1 MQFSP
6 ERKSETACPA
16 RSRFQQLLPLLL
28 LVGVT
33 GLVYGVAAKFQFLA
47 TLDDFDYIKNNETV
61 RTISL
66 TTIREA
72 WSAFYVGNYAPLHI
86 MSYMLDHALWG
97 ENPAWYHLENVA
109 IHTVNGVL
117 FYLLLQRLSLSVWQ
131 ASAAAW
137 IFLLHPVQVETVAW
151 VSQRKNLLAML
162 FFLAAMHCYL
172 AYMRSGR
179 IRLYLPSLVSAA
191 MATLSKS
198 IAVILPAVLLLFEF
212 SYGKQGESSL
222 QRRMLRLLPFAAV
235 AAAVTVMAIASQAD
249 EAGGGRRGFVGGSPL
264 TTFFTMV
271 PVVVSYLQDCFWPF
285 ALTPYYMVPV
295 RPAADAVFLL
305 SILTLLALAAGAL
318 YLSVRSRPALFWYGL
333 FFIAL
338 VPVLHF
344 VPLIT
349 LKNDRYLYFP
359 LLGFAVVAAMG
370 VSSLLSS
377 LPKPLHVLLRYSM
390 VVIMLIMPV
399 VTFKQVLCWRDDFS
413 VWNRAI
419 AVDPENRLAWL
430 MLAKVYTGRQ
440 ESQNALH
447 ALSRY
452 EALKN
457 IYGPVRGYE

>member
-1 MQFSP
+1 MQFNP
-6 ERKSETACPA
+6 DRKSETACSA
-16 RSRFQQLLPLLL
+16 RSSLQQLLPLLL
-28 LVGVT
+28 LVAVT
-33 GLVYGVAAKFQFLA
+33 CLAYGVAAKFTFLA

-61 RTISL
+61 RAISL
-66 TTIREA
+66 TNIRQA
-72 WSAFYVGNYAPLHI
+72 WSAFYVGNYAPVHI

-109 IHTVNGVL
+109 IHSVNGVL

-131 ASAAAW
+131 ATGAAW

-162 FFLAAMHCYL
+162 FFLAAMLCYL

-179 IRLYLPSLVSAA
+179 IRLYLPSLVCAGLAA
-191 MATLSKS
+191 LSKS
-198 IAVILPAVLLLFEF
+198 IAVVLPAAILLFEF

-222 QRRMLRLLPFAAV
+222 RRRLLWLLPFVVVAV
-235 AAAVTVMAIASQAD
+235 AVTVMALVSQAD

-264 TTFFTMV
+264 TTFFTIV
-271 PVVVSYLQDCFWPF
+271 PVVVSYILDCFWPF
-285 ALTPYYMVPV
+285 ALSPYYMVPV
-295 RPAADAVFLL
+295 RPTADTVFIL
-305 SILTLLALAAGAL
+305 SILVLLALVAVAL
-318 YLSVRSRPALFWYGL
+318 YLSIKSRPTLFWYGF

-359 LLGFAVVAAMG
+359 LLGFAVVTVTG
-370 VSSLLSS
+370 VSSLLRSV
-377 LPKPLHVLLRYSM
+377 PRPLQALLRFS
-390 VVIMLIMPV
+390 VVAIMLIMPI
-399 VTFKQVLCWRDDFS
+399 VTFKQVLCWRDDIS
-413 VWNRAI
+413 VWNRAV
-419 AVDPENRLAWL
+419 AVDTENRLAWL
-430 MLAKVYTGRQ
+430 MLAKVHTGRQ
-440 ESQNALH
+440 DSQNALH

-457 IYGPVRGYE
+457 MYGPVRGYE